1 MVKIITGVGA
11 AVLDY
16 LNLIEAYPQEEGSTH
31 ITQIIRQGG
40 GACATAVVAAKRLG
54 MYGQMIASV
63 GDDEIGKEILD
74 GLDNEG
80 IDTTMIEVVP
90 GGTSP
95 HSEIMVNPETGT
107 RTKFVCSSTL
117 PPIEWNDDQIA
128 VIKNSDILHVDG
140 TRYDNAMAA
149 IEIAKQNH
157 ILVSVDGRHMEKDL
171 EKNRKMAEQADILI
185 MSAPY
190 SRMVSGTG
198 TAEDGLAYFAD
209 RGPKVLISTQG
220 THGCLAW
227 IDGHV
232 EVFPGYSVKAVD
244 STGAGDVFNGAFIAA
259 YMRGYDVRQA
269 IRYATIAAALKCTQI
284 GGRAGIPTDKEIVS
298 YL

>member
-16 LNLIEAYPQEEGSTH
+16 LNVIEAYPQEEGSTH

-54 MYGQMIASV
+54 MYGQMITSV
-63 GDDEIGKEILD
+63 GDDETGKQILD
-74 GLDNEG
+74 GLDEEG

-90 GGTSP
+90 GGISP

-117 PPIEWNDDQIA
+117 PPIEWNADQIA
-128 VIKNSDILHVDG
+128 VLKNSDILHVDG

-157 ILVSVDGRHMEKDL
+157 IMVSVDGRHLEKDREL
-171 EKNRKMAEQADILI
+171 SRRMAEMADILI
-185 MSAPY
+185 MSASY
-190 SRMVSGTG
+190 SRLVTNAGR
-198 TAEDGLAYFAD
+198 AEDGMAYFAS
-209 RGPKVLISTQG
+209 RGPKVIISTQG

-259 YMRGYDVRQA
+259 YMRGSDVRQA

-284 GGRAGIPTDKEIVS
+284 GGRAGIPTDKEIRS

>member
-220 THGCLAW
+220 THGGLAW

>member
-16 LNLIEAYPQEEGSTH
+16 LNVIEAYPQEEGSTH

-40 GACATAVVAAKRLG
+40 GACATAVVATKRLG
-54 MYGQMIASV
+54 MYGQMITSV
-63 GDDEIGKEILD
+63 GDDETGKQILD
-74 GLDNEG
+74 GLDEEG

-90 GGTSP
+90 GGISP

-117 PPIEWNDDQIA
+117 PPIEWNADQIA
-128 VIKNSDILHVDG
+128 VLKNSDILHVDG

-157 ILVSVDGRHMEKDL
+157 IMVSVDGRHLEKDREL
-171 EKNRKMAEQADILI
+171 SRRMAEMADILI
-185 MSAPY
+185 MSASY
-190 SRMVSGTG
+190 SRLVTNAGR
-198 TAEDGLAYFAD
+198 AEDGMAYFAS
-209 RGPKVLISTQG
+209 RGPKVIISTQG

-259 YMRGYDVRQA
+259 YMRGSDVRQA

-284 GGRAGIPTDKEIVS
+284 GGRAGIPTDKEIRS

>member
-16 LNLIEAYPQEEGSTH
+16 LNVIEAYPQEEGSTH

-54 MYGQMIASV
+54 MYGQMITSV
-63 GDDEIGKEILD
+63 GDDETGKQILD
-74 GLDNEG
+74 GLDEEG

-90 GGTSP
+90 GGISP

-117 PPIEWNDDQIA
+117 PPIEWNADQIA
-128 VIKNSDILHVDG
+128 VLKNSDILHVDG

-157 ILVSVDGRHMEKDL
+157 IMVSVDGRHLEKDREL
-171 EKNRKMAEQADILI
+171 SRKMAEMADILI
-185 MSAPY
+185 MSASY
-190 SRMVSGTG
+190 SRLVTNAGR
-198 TAEDGLAYFAD
+198 AEDGMAYFAS
-209 RGPKVLISTQG
+209 RGPKVIISTQG

-259 YMRGYDVRQA
+259 YMRGSDVRQA

-284 GGRAGIPTDKEIVS
+284 GGRAGIPTDKEIRS

>member
-107 RTKFVCSSTL
+107 RTKFVCSNTL
-117 PPIEWNDDQIA
+117 PPIEWNEDQIA

-157 ILVSVDGRHMEKDL
+157 IMVSVDGRHMEKDL

-220 THGCLAW
+220 THDCLAW

>member
-107 RTKFVCSSTL
+107 RTKFVCSNTL
-117 PPIEWNDDQIA
+117 PPIEWNEDQIA

-157 ILVSVDGRHMEKDL
+157 IMVSVDGRHMEKDL

-198 TAEDGLAYFAD
+198 AAEDGLAYFAD

>member
-1 MVKIITGVGA
+1 MAKIITGVGA

-16 LNLIEAYPQEEGSTH
+16 LNVIEAYPQEEGSTH

-54 MYGQMIASV
+54 MYGQMITSV
-63 GDDEIGKEILD
+63 GDDETGKQILD
-74 GLDNEG
+74 GLDEEG

-90 GGTSP
+90 GGISP

-117 PPIEWNDDQIA
+117 PPIEWNADQIA
-128 VIKNSDILHVDG
+128 VLKNSDILHVDG

-157 ILVSVDGRHMEKDL
+157 IMVSVDGRHLEKDREL
-171 EKNRKMAEQADILI
+171 SRRMAEMADILI
-185 MSAPY
+185 MSASY
-190 SRMVSGTG
+190 SRLVTNAGR
-198 TAEDGLAYFAD
+198 AEDGMAYFAS
-209 RGPKVLISTQG
+209 RGPKVIISTQG

-259 YMRGYDVRQA
+259 YMRGSDVRQS

-284 GGRAGIPTDKEIVS
+284 GGRAGIPTDKEIRS

>member
-63 GDDEIGKEILD
+63 GDDEIGREILD

-117 PPIEWNDDQIA
+117 PPIEWNDDQAA

-157 ILVSVDGRHMEKDL
+157 IMVSVDGRHMEKDL
-171 EKNRKMAEQADILI
+171 NQSRKMAEQADILI

-198 TAEDGLAYFAD
+198 TAEDGLAYFAG

>member
-1 MVKIITGVGA
+1 MAKIITGVGA

-16 LNLIEAYPQEEGSTH
+16 LNVIEAYPQEEGSTH

-54 MYGQMIASV
+54 MYGQMITSV
-63 GDDEIGKEILD
+63 GDDETGKQILD
-74 GLDNEG
+74 GLDEEG

-90 GGTSP
+90 GGISP

-117 PPIEWNDDQIA
+117 PPIEWNADQIA
-128 VIKNSDILHVDG
+128 VLKNSDILHVDG

-157 ILVSVDGRHMEKDL
+157 IMVSVDGRHLEKDREL
-171 EKNRKMAEQADILI
+171 SRKMAEMADILI
-185 MSAPY
+185 MSASY
-190 SRMVSGTG
+190 SRLVTNAGR
-198 TAEDGLAYFAD
+198 AEDGMAYFAS
-209 RGPKVLISTQG
+209 RGPKVIISTQG

-259 YMRGYDVRQA
+259 YMRGSDVRQA

-284 GGRAGIPTDKEIVS
+284 GGRAGIPTDKEIRS

>member
-74 GLDNEG
+74 GLDDEG

-107 RTKFVCSSTL
+107 RTKFVCSNTL
-117 PPIEWNDDQIA
+117 PPIEWNEDQIA

-157 ILVSVDGRHMEKDL
+157 IMVSVDGRHMEKDL

-259 YMRGYDVRQA
+259 YMRGYEVRQA

>member
-117 PPIEWNDDQIA
+117 PPIEWNEDQIA